1 MPPLR
6 ATSPRGQQP
15 PGNLPSHG
23 STSGPSTRQG
33 TPPSSTQSRLGRGVA
48 TTGAVW
54 GRRVSRV
61 PTAAARWV
69 CRPWQ
74 AGRPPQPR
82 APDTRKGEH
91 RGESLAELGAPRGPC
106 CPTAGSV
113 APPPTHTPPPGPGPP
128 PLLHSP
134 HRAQTYSQ
142 TVSPV
147 PAGNR
152 STSRARALERGGRSD
167 RTAPRGQARFCE
179 KADPAACAIRGSA
192 GPKGRLAPTAPLTGR
207 PGAGSGPSRVWL
219 QTPVAGAPHSLL
231 RTGDPGNT

>member
-113 APPPTHTPPPGPGPP
+113 APPPPHTPPRPRAPTPP
-128 PLLHSP
+128 PQPPQSSDLQPDSVACPCWEPLHLQGP
-134 HRAQTYSQ
+134 CVGER
-142 TVSPV
+142 
-147 PAGNR
+147 R
-152 STSRARALERGGRSD
+152 S
-167 RTAPRGQARFCE
+167 
-179 KADPAACAIRGSA
+179 I
-192 GPKGRLAPTAPLTGR
+192 
-207 PGAGSGPSRVWL
+207 
-219 QTPVAGAPHSLL
+219 
-231 RTGDPGNT
+231 